1 MKPKVWI
8 IPHSHYDAEVF
19 LVEKETLEIGYSVLI
34 GALRMM
40 RSEPTFKFALDQTC
54 LIEPFLRTYPEERE
68 FFQQMIDEGRLE
80 ITGGMYIM
88 PDVNIPSGESFIRQV
103 FFARQYLEKELNVDV
118 RCAWTIDTFGRHPQ
132 MPQLMVKCGFD
143 YDTFQ
148 RLMVKDG
155 PSEFY
160 WQGIDGTRLFCI
172 WMPASYA
179 SFFGAPSNLH
189 EFKKFAE
196 QRIQRIQGHAVTP
209 HLMAP
214 AGADLLPVAP
224 HLPEMVEAFNRSQD
238 ACELVLATPAEY
250 FKALK
255 EFDFSGSSRSDF
267 PTVAYDLNP
276 AFQGCYSARIDI
288 KQWNRRLENLLVNTE
303 KFEAVAQQLGKVVQ
317 AGGLWEAW
325 KGVLFNQF
333 HDIICGSHIDAVFNN
348 TMDRF
353 KASLVRAE
361 ENLHAS
367 LQAITD
373 QIDTTGEGV
382 PVVVFNPLNWPRAD
396 VVECALAYS
405 QPDTFEL
412 AVQDSAGS
420 PVPSDLL
427 EVERYENGSIKRAR
441 ILFIARNV
449 PAFGYETF
457 RVVPASGEESSPTD
471 LATSHPLGGLLR
483 FELDHGWLENEFY
496 RVEFDLWT
504 GVITRLFDKINQ
516 WEVLSAELPIG
527 NTVVQER
534 DFGNFWQYN
543 GPCKGDEFYPV
554 EGLYPLPAIH
564 ANAVDFAH
572 TYLGDGNIRHG
583 KAMIEFR
590 ISHPYGTGT
599 FATRVRLYAGL
610 PRMDIQTTLV
620 NQDERVRYRAAFPTS
635 IAQGTITQEIPFG
648 AIERP
653 EGEFPAQNWIDYSA
667 EGHGVTLLNQGLP
680 GNNVVDGVMML
691 SLLKCTA
698 LEGGYGDMKLGP
710 LTQEGYEKGK
720 THIFDYALVTHGGDW
735 RAAQAFRRGM
745 EFNNP
750 LISWKPRKQPGRLA
764 PKMSFL
770 KLVGENVVLSAV
782 KPCPGG
788 MIVRI
793 YEATGDRTEPV
804 ILEPGWPVKNAF
816 EVNLIEKDGNPLPF
830 DPQTNRLLLNFG
842 PFEIKTIKL
851 EF

>member
-19 LVEKETLEIGYSVLI
+19 LVEKDTLEIGYSVLM
-34 GALRMM
+34 GALRLM
-40 RSEPTFKFALDQTC
+40 RSEPKFKFALDQTC

-103 FFARQYLEKELNVDV
+103 LFAKKYCEKELNVDV

-132 MPQLMVKCGFD
+132 IPQLMIKCGFD
-143 YDTFQ
+143 HDTFQ

-160 WQGIDGTRLFCI
+160 WQGIDGTRLFCH

-179 SFFGAPSNLH
+179 AFYGAPSNLH
-189 EFKKFAE
+189 EFEKFAA
-196 QRIQRIQGHAVTP
+196 QRIKRLEGHAVTS

-224 HLPEMVEAFNRSQD
+224 HLPEIVEAFNRSQD
-238 ACELVLATPAEY
+238 GYELVLATPAEY
-250 FKALK
+250 FKAVK
-255 EFDFSGSSRSDF
+255 ESALQGSSTDF
-267 PTVAYDLNP
+267 PTVTYDLNP

-288 KQWNRRLENLLVNTE
+288 KQWNRKLETLLVNTE
-303 KFEAVAQQLGKVVQ
+303 KYEAIAQRLGKAVQ
-317 AGGLWEAW
+317 DEGLWEAW
-325 KGVLFNQF
+325 RGVLFNQF
-333 HDIICGSHIDAVFNN
+333 HDIICGSHIDAVYNN

-353 KASLVRAE
+353 KVSLARAD
-361 ENLHAS
+361 ENLNAS

-373 QIDTTGEGV
+373 QIDTSGEGV
-382 PVVVFNPLNWPRAD
+382 PVVVFNPLSWERSD
-396 VVECALAYS
+396 IVECALAYS
-405 QPDTFEL
+405 QPETFEL
-412 AVQDSAGS
+412 AVHDAVGNM
-420 PVPSDLL
+420 VPSDLL
-427 EVERYENGSIKRAR
+427 QVERYENGSIKRAR

-457 RVVPASGEESSPTD
+457 RVVPTTGEAPATD
-471 LATSHPLGGLLR
+471 LTTSHPLGGPLR
-483 FELDHGWLENEFY
+483 FELDHGWLENAFY
-496 RVEFDLWT
+496 KLEFDLWT
-504 GVITRLFDKINQ
+504 GVITSLFDKVNQ
-516 WEVLSAELPIG
+516 WEVLSEEQRIG
-527 NTVVQER
+527 NIVVKER

-543 GPCKGDEFYPV
+543 GPCKGDEFYPM
-554 EGLYPLPAIH
+554 EGRYPLPGLN

-572 TYLGDGNIRHG
+572 TYLGDGNIHQG
-583 KAMIEFR
+583 KAMIEFT
-590 ISHPYGTGT
+590 ISHPFGTGQY
-599 FATRVRLYAGL
+599 ATRVRLYAGI
-610 PRMDIQTTLV
+610 PRIDIQTTLV
-620 NQDERVRYRAAFPTS
+620 NNDERVRYRVAFPTS
-635 IAQGTITQEIPFG
+635 IKQGTITHEIPFG

-653 EGEFPAQNWIDYSA
+653 EGEFPAQNWIDYSG
-667 EGHGVTLLNQGLP
+667 EKYGLTLFNHGLP

-710 LTQEGYEKGK
+710 ATQEGYEKGK
-720 THIFDYALVTHGGDW
+720 THIFDYALIPHRGDW
-735 RAAQAFRRGM
+735 RDAEAYRRGM

-750 LISWKPRKQPGRLA
+750 LIGWKPRKKLGSLA
-764 PKMSFL
+764 PKMSFIH
-770 KLVGENVVLSAV
+770 LVGENVVLSAV
-782 KPCPGG
+782 KTCTGG

-793 YEATGDRTEPV
+793 YEAKGERADQV
-804 ILEPGWPVKNAF
+804 VLEPAWPVKTAF
-816 EVNLIEKDGNPLPF
+816 EVNLIEKEEKNLPF
-830 DPQTNRLLLNFG
+830 DGQHNQLSIALG

-851 EF
+851 VF